1 MSQIPLSSGARK
13 MLRGIQQKLKT
24 QLQIDK
30 PLSSPTLQE
39 ILAWCREYQLHEGG
53 RCGSKHFT
61 FDALFLKQIE
71 KTLQQLGQQP
81 LVSDSQLLTREDQ
94 AASGLDE
101 YKQQGEKPR
110 EQRILVNL
118 PSRDETSVTELLL
131 QSPARLVLDLD
142 WRQLDLTPFTQLLVI
157 ENLDSFYSYAEGG
170 YGLPEQLG
178 QALMVYRG
186 DQLYAAGLKQLK
198 NCWRDTGKPCIY
210 LGDFD
215 AKGVNIALN
224 EGYSHLLL
232 PPLAFLKNKAAALHQ
247 PEQQLLYQKSL
258 RQKLQ
263 QLPTSHPLVA
273 YLRLLVNEQR
283 GLKQQWF
290 RETCLELLKIK

>member
-1 MSQIPLSSGARK
+1 MSQALSSGARK

-24 QLQIDK
+24 RLQVDK
-30 PLSSPTLQE
+30 PLTSPVVQE
-39 ILAWCREYQLHEGG
+39 ILAWCREYQLHEGS
-53 RCGSKHFT
+53 RCGTKQFT

-71 KTLQQLGQQP
+71 KTLAQLGQQP
-81 LVSDSQLLTREDQ
+81 LDLETQPGNREEQ

-110 EQRILVNL
+110 EQRILVKL
-118 PSRDETSVTELLL
+118 PTAGDAITEVLLE
-131 QSPARLVLDLD
+131 PPRRITLDLD
-142 WRQLDLTPFTQLLVI
+142 WRQVDLTRFQQLLVV
-157 ENLDSFYSYAEGG
+157 ENLDSFYSYAEGE
-170 YGLPEQLG
+170 YGLPEQLN
-178 QALMVYRG
+178 QALVVYRG
-186 DQLYAAGLKQLK
+186 DQLYASGLKQLK
-198 NCWRDTGKPCIY
+198 NCWRDTGKPCLY

-232 PPLAFLKNKAAALHQ
+232 PPLSFLKDKAAALHQ

-263 QLPTSHPLVA
+263 QLSTKHPLTA

-290 RETCLELLKIK
+290 RETRLELLPLK